1 MLWILIIMMIGIYC
15 SDYSIQSLKFLR
27 RILNDY
33 NIKHLVNNDL
43 NDKSIDFIL
52 VLGGDKAVRNYFHK
66 SINSDIPILGIND
79 SEESGFLSQIEL
91 KEFISYIGRIKNNDY
106 TVENIPRIGVK
117 IDRKNFQ
124 SVLNDVAVFPSKCAV
139 LMEHILRINNE
150 EVWHDSSD
158 GIIVSTPLGSSAYS
172 MSAGGPIIFNES
184 PVFGI
189 VSVNSLNITRRPLIV
204 SNSSHVLIDDISA
217 RLHCEVI
224 LDGLTRYK
232 VKKTV
237 ECTKYLPSAHIIR
250 MKKNSTTITALEK
263 KVHLAKDL
271 LKMPPSSKLLL
282 KTMEYEGMITQK
294 ELARKTLLP
303 LRTVRLSL
311 RQLLEKGYI
320 KTKISTRDSR
330 QKTYEIS

>member
-1 MLWILIIMMIGIYC
+1 MKVSIRC
-15 SDYSIQSLKFLR
+15 SDYSHTSLKFLKQ
-27 RILNDY
+27 ILLDCGIDY
-33 NIKHLVNNDL
+33 TINGNLHN
-43 NDKSIDFIL
+43 KSIDCVLIL
-52 VLGGDKAVRNYFHK
+52 GDDKAVRNYFH
-66 SINSDIPILGIND
+66 NPIDSNVPVLGINE
-79 SEESGFLSQIEL
+79 SEESGFLSQIEF
-91 KEFISYIGRIKNNDY
+91 KEFISYVDRIKKNDY
-106 TVENIPRIGVK
+106 DVEEIPRIGIK
-117 IDRKNFQ
+117 IDGLNYQ
-124 SVLNDVAVFPSKCAV
+124 SALNDIAVFPSKSAV

-172 MSAGGPIIFNES
+172 MSAGGPIIFHEA

-204 SNSSHVLIDDISA
+204 SDSSSVLIDDISA
-217 RLHCEVI
+217 RLHCEVV
-224 LDGLTRYK
+224 LDGTVRYK

-237 ECTKYLPSAHIIR
+237 ECTKFIPSARIIR

-282 KTMEYEGMITQK
+282 KTLEYEGTITQK
-294 ELARKTLLP
+294 ELVRKTLLP
-303 LRTVRLSL
+303 SRTIRLAL

-320 KTKISTRDSR
+320 KKKISDRDSR
-330 QKTYEIS
+330 QKIYEIS